1 LQAGAAEQP
10 AVQFHEAS
18 PVTVE
23 TAGQKRHIWIGMM
36 AKLLGAIFVG
46 LFMAYLAFEAR
57 LTLAQPRGFSR

>member
-1 LQAGAAEQP
+1 M
-10 AVQFHEAS
+10 
-18 PVTVE
+18 TVE